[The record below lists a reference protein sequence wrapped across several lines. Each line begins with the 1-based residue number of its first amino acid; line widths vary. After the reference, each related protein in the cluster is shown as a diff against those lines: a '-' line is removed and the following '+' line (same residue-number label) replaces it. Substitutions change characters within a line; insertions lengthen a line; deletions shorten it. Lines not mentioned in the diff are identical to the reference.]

1 MYPLKSNIFYEFFG
15 GGSIE
20 DGDPNQ
26 TAIAKHAQIHF
37 AKSDITVEWTPDQG
51 TLLELAEKNGVQAMF
66 SCRVGNCGACS
77 CAIKS
82 GQIAY
87 NKKPAYK
94 LNDGQ
99 ILLCSARPEKDTD
112 TITLDL

>member
-1 MYPLKSNIFYEFFG
+1 
-15 GGSIE
+15 
-20 DGDPNQ
+20 
-26 TAIAKHAQIHF
+26 
-37 AKSDITVEWTPDQG
+37 
-51 TLLELAEKNGVQAMF
+51 MF